1 MNSSTGGNS
10 LIENVA
16 THYVFAAQ
24 CKVAAAA
31 DTAAALLALLQ
42 AKGCQIAV
50 PQLLHQ
56 QLSVLKLKNNSLS
69 MQSALGHYLASD
81 KSFLAH
87 NKNAKQKQIVIAFL
101 QVY

>member
-1 MNSSTGGNS
+1 MNSSTDGNS
-10 LIENVA
+10 LLIEDVA
-16 THYVFAAQ
+16 THYMFAAQ

-50 PQLLHQ
+50 PQLLYL
-56 QLSVLKLKNNSLS
+56 QLSVLKLKTNSLS

-81 KSFLAH
+81 RTPFSHTTKMQNRSKL
-87 NKNAKQKQIVIAFL
+87 
-101 QVY
+101 